1 MTFERLEPSRFVR
14 LIPISLLE
22 EWVISTRYAGPLR
35 PSVTEAAAD
44 LERLQLLIE
53 SCPLEVDICDHIK
66 GCSLL
71 VDAQMIDPEATV
83 TEDVKAS
90 CESKIPSVDIFIN
103 GADLRRRAVPKSGL
117 HNTSRVRVVRLEP
130 TVIEPASP
138 LEDAICSSLNEFKD
152 NMHAALKSN
161 LARLNLRVVSII
173 EEHVSRSHKACNC
186 AVRY

>member
-90 CESKIPSVDIFIN
+90 CESKIPSVDIFID
-103 GADLRRRAVPKSGL
+103 GADLRRRAVPKSAL
-117 HNTSRVRVVRLEP
+117 HNKSSVRVVTLEP
-130 TVIEPASP
+130 TVIEPAIL
-138 LEDAICSSLNEFKD
+138 LEDAICSSLNEFRD

-161 LARLNLRVVSII
+161 LARLNLRVVSIMG
-173 EEHVSRSHKACNC
+173 ENVFKSP
-186 AVRY
+186 